1 MQKDTNITI
10 IEIKL
15 IFIFSAAKPPATLA
29 KPPVSEEFVPEVA
42 GPREERIPSPIEA
55 VKPMFIER
63 LQTTRLVE
71 DTNIILESHVAGQPF
86 PDVYWTKDGQKLWPD
101 AR

>member
-1 MQKDTNITI
+1 LSNYESSECFLNLT
-10 IEIKL
+10 
-15 IFIFSAAKPPATLA
+15 AAR
-29 KPPVSEEFVPEVA
+29 PPVTEEFVPEIT

-71 DTNIILESHVAGQPF
+71 DTNIILETHVSGQPF
-86 PDVYWTKDGQKLWPD
+86 PDVYWTKDGKRLIPD
-101 AR
+101 ARYI